1 MEPLSVNRAIPHVC
15 LHPDYYPTYTIAP
28 LVGRSPDSPAN
39 HEDTLVF
46 IYSNLVARML
56 VNKAML
62 AVLAAA
68 AMLCGS
74 RTDAAPS
81 AFKVCG
87 RHLSEI
93 MARVCHVYNSPSW
106 DAPTVVEQPASALR
120 KRRET
125 SGISDC
131 CEYGCTWEQL
141 SEYCSEVSA
150 NSDLSLETYDTARDM
165 KRSADSAA
173 ASKAEATPP
182 WRAVVENVTRA
193 LPSIGTVSPLLT
205 WGRTLNTDFPQVDRD
220 RYAYI
225 AVYST

>member
-1 MEPLSVNRAIPHVC
+1 
-15 LHPDYYPTYTIAP
+15 
-28 LVGRSPDSPAN
+28 
-39 HEDTLVF
+39 
-46 IYSNLVARML
+46 ML

-131 CEYGCTWEQL
+131 CEYGCTWDQL

-150 NSDLSLETYDTARDM
+150 NADLSLETYDTAHDM

-173 ASKAEATPP
+173 SNNAEATPP
-182 WRAVVENVTRA
+182 VIATAEKKRRGPGGARREAMVENVTRA